1 MPSVL
6 PLPRI
11 AAPPLGGGQNVV
23 GQRIR
28 KGSARVLCLILLLLF
43 LPLIGKSAEKTSV
56 KPAVPSERDVAQR
69 VDHALLQAHDK
80 AMPLP
85 PVADDE
91 AFLRRACLDVTG
103 KLPTP
108 KEIEAFVLDPDP
120 EKRAKQIE
128 RLLQSKAYAVNW
140 ARYWRDTLTYHTP
153 ASGNY
158 LRWKLFDEWM
168 VEQIRRNRPWGEIV
182 TALVTA
188 TGINDECAPVNYLTA
203 LYGNPVEIAATTSR
217 VFLGVQLQCAQCH
230 NARTEPWKR
239 EQFHEFVAFFGRAK
253 IVQHKDVTGRGTPY
267 AIEGRE
273 DGQYAMTDKN
283 DPKHLIV
290 MTPRFLTGEAVSLEA
305 SDTDRRA
312 ALARFLTSPKNP
324 WFAKSYVNRIW
335 TALMGWGFYAGV
347 NDIGSGPAPRYPEV
361 LDELAA
367 DWTTTGY
374 DIRWL
379 FRALA
384 NTQVYQRHLQ
394 PRTQPEACATIA
406 VCPSRLRPEQIFE
419 ALVKAL
425 GFSENDKSIPA
436 PAPSSAPAVARHT
449 GLRHMI
455 YQAFKV
461 DPSLPAEEV
470 QGTIPQALL
479 MMNSVL
485 VNTFI
490 AADGKTYLAEALDK
504 GLPDDEILH
513 GLYERTLARKPGNDE
528 IAICKRYLKNVSKRE
543 EAFEDL
549 FWSLVNS
556 TEFLTK
562 E

>member
-1 MPSVL
+1 ML
-6 PLPRI
+6 YPRFLKACI
-11 AAPPLGGGQNVV
+11 CA
-23 GQRIR
+23 
-28 KGSARVLCLILLLLF
+28 GSLALLF
-43 LPLIGKSAEKTSV
+43 LLTPQTCQAADNALAKSQAL
-56 KPAVPSERDVAQR
+56 SEREVAER
-69 VDHALLQAHDK
+69 VDRALLQAHDK
-80 AMPLP
+80 STPLP
-85 PVADDE
+85 PLADDE
-91 AFLRRACLDVTG
+91 AFLRRVCLDLTG
-103 KLPTP
+103 KLPSP
-108 KEIEAFVLDPDP
+108 KEIEAFVANPDAD
-120 EKRAKQIE
+120 KRAKQID
-128 RLLQSKAYAVNW
+128 RLLQSETYAVNW

-168 VEQIRRNRPWGEIV
+168 VEQFRRNRPWGELV

-239 EQFHEFVAFFGRAK
+239 EQFHELVAFFGRAK

-273 DGQYAMTDKN
+273 EGQYRMTDKQ

-290 MTPRFLTGEAVSLEA
+290 MTPRFLTGQAVSLDA
-305 SDTDRRA
+305 SDTERRA
-312 ALARFLTSPKNP
+312 ALAHCLTSPKNP
-324 WFAKSYVNRIW
+324 WFAKSYVNRMW
-335 TALMGWGFYAGV
+335 TTLMGWGFYAGV
-347 NDIGSGPAPRYPEV
+347 NDLGSGPAPRYPEV

-367 DWTTTGY
+367 DWTNTGY

-379 FRALA
+379 FRTLA
-384 NTQVYQRHLQ
+384 NTQAYQRHLQ
-394 PRTQPEACATIA
+394 PRTQSELSASIA

-436 PAPSSAPAVARHT
+436 PAPSAAPAVARHT

-485 VNTFI
+485 VNTFV
-490 AADGKTYLAEALDK
+490 AAKGKTYLAEALGK

-513 GLYERTLARKPGNDE
+513 ALYERTLARMPSADE
-528 IAICKRYLKNVSKRE
+528 IAICKRYLKKVGNRK
-543 EAFEDL
+543 EAFEDV